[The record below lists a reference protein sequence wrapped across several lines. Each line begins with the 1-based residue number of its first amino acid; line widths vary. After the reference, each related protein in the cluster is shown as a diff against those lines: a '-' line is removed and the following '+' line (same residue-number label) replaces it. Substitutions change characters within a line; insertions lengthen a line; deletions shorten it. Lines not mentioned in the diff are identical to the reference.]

1 MTFCAGIN
9 SNQGPEYFSY
19 ANVFQNAKSEAMML
33 REYVLKYEKEAEH
46 QGREEIHED
55 FYCSAS
61 DD

>member
-1 MTFCAGIN
+1 MTFCAGIS
-9 SNQGPEYFSY
+9 SNQGPEYFGH

-33 REYVLKYEKEAEH
+33 WEYVPKYEKEAEL

-55 FYCSAS
+55 FCCSAS